1 MSEKLIVT
9 YDKSQD
15 DVPVL
20 MIGREGYG
28 FGFNASINVVKV
40 ITGDKAEQ
48 MYRDLTLKDPEF
60 MTKILGKPY
69 ERSGDDGDNSKA
81 NR

>member
-9 YDKSQD
+9 YDKSQE

-20 MIGREGYG
+20 VVGREGYG
-28 FGFNASINVVKV
+28 FGFNPSVNVIKV

-48 MYRDLTLKDPEF
+48 MYRNLTLKDVEV
-60 MTKILGKPY
+60 MTKILGKPRD
-69 ERSGDDGDNSKA
+69 EEKVNE
-81 NR
+81 

>member
-9 YDKSQD
+9 YDKSQE

-20 MIGREGYG
+20 VVGREGYG
-28 FGFNASINVVKV
+28 LGFNPSINIVKV

-48 MYRDLTLKDPEF
+48 MYRNLTLKDAEL
-60 MTKILGKPY
+60 MTKILGKSCD
-69 ERSGDDGDNSKA
+69 EED
-81 NR
+81 

>member
-9 YDKSQD
+9 YDKSQE

-20 MIGREGYG
+20 VVGKEGYG
-28 FGFNASINVVKV
+28 FGFNPSINVIKV

-48 MYRDLTLKDPEF
+48 TYRNLTLKDPEF
-60 MTKILGKPY
+60 VTKILGKPCD
-69 ERSGDDGDNSKA
+69 ERE
-81 NR
+81 RIEE

>member
-9 YDKSQD
+9 YDKSQE

-20 MIGREGYG
+20 VVGREGYG
-28 FGFNASINVVKV
+28 FGFNPSISVIKV
-40 ITGDKAEQ
+40 ITGGKAEQ
-48 MYRDLTLKDPEF
+48 MYRNLTLKDAEF
-60 MTKILGKPY
+60 MTKIFGEPC
-69 ERSGDDGDNSKA
+69 ERSGDDGDNTKA

>member
-9 YDKSQD
+9 YDKSQE

-20 MIGREGYG
+20 VVGREGYG
-28 FGFNASINVVKV
+28 LGFNPSINIVKV

-48 MYRDLTLKDPEF
+48 MYKNLTLKDPEF
-60 MTKILGKPY
+60 MTKILSEIRDEEK
-69 ERSGDDGDNSKA
+69 D
-81 NR
+81 

>member
-9 YDKSQD
+9 YDKSQE

-20 MIGREGYG
+20 MVGREGYS
-28 FGFNASINVVKV
+28 FGLNPSINIVKV

-48 MYRDLTLKDPEF
+48 MYRDLTLKEPELMKEIITEIF
-60 MTKILGKPY
+60 GKPCD
-69 ERSGDDGDNSKA
+69 EEKVNE
-81 NR
+81 

>member
-9 YDKSQD
+9 YDKSQE

-20 MIGREGYG
+20 VVGKEGYG
-28 FGFNASINVVKV
+28 FGFNPSINVIKV

-48 MYRDLTLKDPEF
+48 MYRNLTLKDAEV
-60 MTKILGKPY
+60 MAKILGKPCD
-69 ERSGDDGDNSKA
+69 EREGIEE
-81 NR
+81 

>member
-9 YDKSQD
+9 YDKSQE

-20 MIGREGYG
+20 VVGREGYG
-28 FGFNASINVVKV
+28 FGFDAPINIVKV

-48 MYRDLTLKDPEF
+48 MYRNLALKDADF
-60 MTKILGKPY
+60 MAKIVGKPCD
-69 ERSGDDGDNSKA
+69 EEKVNE
-81 NR
+81 

>member
-9 YDKSQD
+9 YDKSQE

-20 MIGREGYG
+20 MVGREGYS
-28 FGFNASINVVKV
+28 FGLNPSMNVVKV

-48 MYRDLTLKDPEF
+48 MYRDLTLKEPEL
-60 MTKILGKPY
+60 MKELLTEILGKPCY
-69 ERSGDDGDNSKA
+69 EEKVDE
-81 NR
+81 

>member
-9 YDKSQD
+9 YDKSQE

-20 MIGREGYG
+20 VVGREGYG
-28 FGFNASINVVKV
+28 FGFNSSLDVVKV

-48 MYRDLTLKDPEF
+48 MYRNLTLKEPEL
-60 MTKILGKPY
+60 MTKILGEPCDEEKVN
-69 ERSGDDGDNSKA
+69 E
-81 NR
+81 

>member
-9 YDKSQD
+9 YDKSQE

-20 MIGREGYG
+20 MVGREGYG
-28 FGFNASINVVKV
+28 FGLNPSINVVKV

-48 MYRDLTLKDPEF
+48 MYRDLTLKEPEF
-60 MTKILGKPY
+60 MKELLTEILGKPRY
-69 ERSGDDGDNSKA
+69 EEKVDE
-81 NR
+81 

>member
-9 YDKSQD
+9 YDKSQE

-20 MIGREGYG
+20 MVGREGYG
-28 FGFNASINVVKV
+28 FGFNPSINVIKV

-48 MYRDLTLKDPEF
+48 MYRNLTLKDSEF
-60 MTKILGKPY
+60 MAKILGKPCA
-69 ERSGDDGDNSKA
+69 EE
-81 NR
+81 